1 MSLWSFFFFKH
12 KTAYEMRISD
22 WSSDV
27 CSSDLAGATLHVL
40 NLHLRSPLASPIPG
54 QKLSA
59 GSWRSLAGWAEGYF
73 AATLKRS
80 GQALEARLRVEQI
93 FDSEPAALI
102 AVCGDLNAGA
112 AETPARLLQARVA
125 ATSNEAPAARVP
137 AALEG
142 RPPAAPRVTLFP

>member
-102 AVCGDLNAGA
+102 AVCGDLNAGRS
-112 AETPARLLQARVA
+112 EEHTSELQSLMRISYAVFCLNKKKTTN
-125 ATSNEAPAARVP
+125 TS
-137 AALEG
+137 
-142 RPPAAPRVTLFP
+142 